1 MSHASPIHYPPRRSV
16 GRTLRVIVR
25 IPVEESGYTGISF
38 DRPKAARL
46 QRSRMLLVPCRNGAI
61 EVRNGGDR
69 SLEVLGRR
77 RHHRASLA

>member
-1 MSHASPIHYPPRRSV
+1 MSHTSPIHYPPQRSV
-16 GRTLRVIVR
+16 VRALRVVVR
-25 IPVEESGYTGISF
+25 IPVEESGYTGVAF
-38 DRPKAARL
+38 DRPKVARL
-46 QRSRMLLVPCRNGAI
+46 QRTRMLLVPCRNGAI